1 MSKKIY
7 LSPSCQVN
15 NIYATG
21 NTNEQEQC
29 NKIAEYAKTALQ
41 RCGFEV
47 KKAPKGQ
54 SMSNNIKESNS
65 WNADLHI
72 PIHTNAY
79 NGKLTGGT
87 LVMIYSNET
96 ENKKA
101 GISILNAVAQI
112 SPGNDYT
119 LRTNPELAE
128 LNSTKAI
135 AVYVECEFHDSKE
148 GSNWIIN
155 NVKPLGEAIAKGVCD
170 YYGVAYKA
178 EEPAKL
184 YRVQV
189 GAFKEKQ
196 NAEKCL
202 QETKNA
208 GFTDAFI
215 TEVNL

>member
-7 LSPSCQVN
+7 LSPSCQSS

-47 KKAPKGQ
+47 KKAPKWQ
-54 SMSNNIKESNS
+54 SMTKNISESNS
-65 WNADLHI
+65 WGADLHI
-72 PIHTNAY
+72 SIHTNAF
-79 NGKLTGGT
+79 NGNLTGGT
-87 LVMIYSNET
+87 LVMIYSNDS

-101 GISILNAVAQI
+101 GSAILNAVAPI

-155 NVKPLGEAIAKGVCD
+155 NVKPLGEAIAKGVCN
-170 YYGVAYKA
+170 YYGVVYKS
-178 EEPAKL
+178 EEPEKL

-189 GAFKEKQ
+189 GAFKDKQ

-202 QETKNA
+202 QKAKTA

-215 TEVNL
+215 TEVNI